1 MIKIKKNAILPSQH
15 GVSKVKKYLLKKY
28 LLKKY
33 LLKKNTY
40 LTALR

>member
-1 MIKIKKNAILPSQH
+1 MIKIKKNAILPSEH
-15 GVSKVKKYLLKKY
+15 GVSKVKKY